1 MQILRGFKVVFRLE
15 DKKLLFR
22 VRVLE
27 SSLIVEESR
36 RFVASDRHGATVV
49 FHGVTRDHTDSR
61 NVLFLEYEAYLPMAE
76 KKLCEVAE
84 DMCNKWDVRV
94 SIDHRLGRVDI
105 GESSL
110 IVAVGSPHRKEA
122 FEAAGYSVDRIKQI
136 VPIWKKEYF
145 EGGEVWIGDSEGF
158 RPLENPID

>member
-1 MQILRGFKVVFRLE
+1 LWDVKVVIKLE
-15 DKKLLFR
+15 DRKPLFR

-36 RFVASDRHGATVV
+36 RFVESDRHGATVL

-76 KKLCEVAE
+76 KKLYEVAKE
-84 DMCNKWDVRV
+84 MC
-94 SIDHRLGRVDI
+94 
-105 GESSL
+105 
-110 IVAVGSPHRKEA
+110 KEA
-122 FEAAGYSVDRIKQI
+122 FEAASYSVDRIKHT

-145 EGGEVWIGDSEGF
+145 EGGEIWIGDAEGF